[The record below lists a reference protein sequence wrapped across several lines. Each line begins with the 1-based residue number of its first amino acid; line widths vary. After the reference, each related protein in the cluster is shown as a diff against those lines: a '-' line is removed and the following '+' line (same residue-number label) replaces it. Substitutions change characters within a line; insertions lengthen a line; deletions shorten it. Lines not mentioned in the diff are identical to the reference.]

1 MVSFRL
7 GTMPR
12 KSRFTPQQQR
22 MYRRRRIIAF
32 FAAIVVLALVVFV
45 VFSDVRFAGAVG
57 RAVYGK
63 LHADEANAIA
73 RSSVPAPDPTLAKAH
88 TAGIPDCTSDD
99 VTLALDD
106 ASKDSETG
114 NSASSSA
121 SASDGASNGSS
132 SDSSSASSGA
142 SSSSSVSSDVDS
154 DDTATDNSTDDSTAE
169 YLGTASFGS
178 GITFTAVLNHKSK
191 QNCLVNA
198 ASDSESLVVTSV
210 WTGEV
215 VYDSSVCD
223 TDPVYLLMR
232 DSDEDRRAISWGA
245 YAQTTECVTNPTSSD
260 AVPAGRYVVQLK
272 LAGVDGVQ
280 SAQGE
285 VYVTA
290 SASGSDSASDS
301 ASGDASASSSSD
313 SSSSDSSSASD
324 ASSAGTS
331 SSSSSASD
339 DSTSAAT
346 E

>member
-45 VFSDVRFAGAVG
+45 VVSDVRFAGAVG

-63 LHADEANAIA
+63 LHADEANAIS

-88 TAGIPDCTSDD
+88 TAGIPDCTSND
-99 VTLALDD
+99 VTLALDE
-106 ASKDSETG
+106 ASKDSTAG

-132 SDSSSASSGA
+132 DSSSASSGA
-142 SSSSSVSSDVDS
+142 SSSSSASSDADS
-154 DDTATDNSTDDSTAE
+154 DDAATDNSTDDSTAE

-210 WTGEV
+210 WTGDV

-223 TDPVYLLMR
+223 ADPVYLLMR

-290 SASGSDSASDS
+290 SASGSDSAS
-301 ASGDASASSSSD
+301 GDASASSSSD
-313 SSSSDSSSASD
+313 SSSSASSSASD

-331 SSSSSASD
+331 SSSTSASD

>member
-1 MVSFRL
+1 
-7 GTMPR
+7 
-12 KSRFTPQQQR
+12 

-45 VFSDVRFAGAVG
+45 VVSDVRFAGAVG

-63 LHADEANAIA
+63 LHADEANAIS

-99 VTLALDD
+99 VTLALDE
-106 ASKDSETG
+106 ASKDSTAG

-121 SASDGASNGSS
+121 SASDGASNSS
-132 SDSSSASSGA
+132 SSSSSSASSGA
-142 SSSSSVSSDVDS
+142 SSSSSASSDADS

-210 WTGEV
+210 WTGDV

-223 TDPVYLLMR
+223 ADPVYLLMR

-272 LAGVDGVQ
+272 LVGVDGVQ
-280 SAQGE
+280 STQGE

-290 SASGSDSASDS
+290 A
-301 ASGDASASSSSD
+301 ASGDASSSSSD
-313 SSSSDSSSASD
+313 SISSGSSSASD
-324 ASSAGTS
+324 ASSASASG
-331 SSSSSASD
+331 SSSSA
-339 DSTSAAT
+339 AT

>member
-7 GTMPR
+7 GIMPR

-45 VFSDVRFAGAVG
+45 VVSDVRFAGAVG

-63 LHADEANAIA
+63 LHADEANAIS

-99 VTLALDD
+99 VTLALDE
-106 ASKDSETG
+106 ASKDSTAG

-121 SASDGASNGSS
+121 SASDGASNSS
-132 SDSSSASSGA
+132 SSSSSSASSGA
-142 SSSSSVSSDVDS
+142 SSSSSASSDADS

-210 WTGEV
+210 WTGDV

-285 VYVTA
+285 VYVTT
-290 SASGSDSASDS
+290 SASGSDSAS
-301 ASGDASASSSSD
+301 GDASGSSSSD
-313 SSSSDSSSASD
+313 SSSSDSGSSASD
-324 ASSAGTS
+324 ASSASAS
-331 SSSSSASD
+331 SSSTSASG
-339 DSTSAAT
+339 DSASAAT

>member
-45 VFSDVRFAGAVG
+45 VVSDVRFAGAVG

-63 LHADEANAIA
+63 LHADEANAIS

-88 TAGIPDCTSDD
+88 TAGIPDCTSND
-99 VTLALDD
+99 VTLALDK

-142 SSSSSVSSDVDS
+142 SSSSSESSDAGS
-154 DDTATDNSTDDSTAE
+154 DDAATDNSTDDSTAE

-210 WTGEV
+210 WTGDV

-260 AVPAGRYVVQLK
+260 AVPAGQYLVQLK

-290 SASGSDSASDS
+290 SASDSASDG
-301 ASGDASASSSSD
+301 ASGDASGSSSSG
-313 SSSSDSSSASD
+313 SSSSNSGSSASD
-324 ASSAGTS
+324 ASSAGAS
-331 SSSSSASD
+331 SSSASASD
-339 DSTSAAT
+339 DSTSADT

>member
-7 GTMPR
+7 GIMPR

-45 VFSDVRFAGAVG
+45 VVSDVRFAGAVG

-63 LHADEANAIA
+63 LHADEANAIS

-88 TAGIPDCTSDD
+88 TAGIPDCTSND
-99 VTLALDD
+99 VTLALDE
-106 ASKDSETG
+106 ASKDSTAG

-132 SDSSSASSGA
+132 DSSSASSGA
-142 SSSSSVSSDVDS
+142 SSSSSASSDADS
-154 DDTATDNSTDDSTAE
+154 DDAATDNSTDDSTAE

-210 WTGEV
+210 WTGDV

-223 TDPVYLLMR
+223 ADPVYLLMR

-272 LAGVDGVQ
+272 LVGVDGVK

-290 SASGSDSASDS
+290 SASGSDS

-313 SSSSDSSSASD
+313 SSSSDSGSSASD

-331 SSSSSASD
+331 SSSTSASD
-339 DSTSAAT
+339 DSTSAVT

>member
-142 SSSSSVSSDVDS
+142 SSSSSASSDADS
-154 DDTATDNSTDDSTAE
+154 DDAATDNSTDDSTAE

-210 WTGEV
+210 WTGDV

-223 TDPVYLLMR
+223 ADPVYLLMR

-245 YAQTTECVTNPTSSD
+245 YVQTTECVTNPASSD

-280 SAQGE
+280 SAQAE

-290 SASGSDSASDS
+290 SASGSDGAS
-301 ASGDASASSSSD
+301 ASGDASGSSSSG

-331 SSSSSASD
+331 SSSTSASD

>member
-45 VFSDVRFAGAVG
+45 VVSDVRFAGAVG

-63 LHADEANAIA
+63 LHADEANAIS

-88 TAGIPDCTSDD
+88 TAGIPDCTSND
-99 VTLALDD
+99 VTLALDE
-106 ASKDSETG
+106 ASADSASG

-142 SSSSSVSSDVDS
+142 SSSSSASSDAGS
-154 DDTATDNSTDDSTAE
+154 DDSATDNSTDDSTAE
-169 YLGTASFGS
+169 YLGAASFGS

-210 WTGEV
+210 WTGDV

-301 ASGDASASSSSD
+301 ASGDASASSSG
-313 SSSSDSSSASD
+313 SSSSDSGSSASD
-324 ASSAGTS
+324 ASSAGASVS
-331 SSSSSASD
+331 SSSTSD

>member
-1 MVSFRL
+1 
-7 GTMPR
+7 
-12 KSRFTPQQQR
+12 

-45 VFSDVRFAGAVG
+45 VVSDVRFAGAVG
-57 RAVYGK
+57 RAVYDK
-63 LHADEANAIA
+63 LHADEANAIS

-88 TAGIPDCTSDD
+88 TAGIPDCTSND
-99 VTLALDD
+99 VTLALDE
-106 ASKDSETG
+106 ASKDSTAG

-132 SDSSSASSGA
+132 DSSSASSGA
-142 SSSSSVSSDVDS
+142 SSSSSDSSDADS
-154 DDTATDNSTDDSTAE
+154 DDAATDNSTDDSTAE

-210 WTGEV
+210 WTGDV

-290 SASGSDSASDS
+290 SASGSDSAS
-301 ASGDASASSSSD
+301 GDASASSSSD
-313 SSSSDSSSASD
+313 SSSSASSSASD

-331 SSSSSASD
+331 SSSTSASD

>member
-1 MVSFRL
+1 
-7 GTMPR
+7 
-12 KSRFTPQQQR
+12 

-88 TAGIPDCTSDD
+88 TAGIPDCTSND
-99 VTLALDD
+99 VTLALDE

-121 SASDGASNGSS
+121 SASDGASSS
-132 SDSSSASSGA
+132 SSSSSSSASSGA
-142 SSSSSVSSDVDS
+142 SSSSSASSDAGS
-154 DDTATDNSTDDSTAE
+154 DDSATDNSTDDSTAE

-223 TDPVYLLMR
+223 ADPVYLLMR

-285 VYVTA
+285 VYVTT

-301 ASGDASASSSSD
+301 ASGDASGSSSSD
-313 SSSSDSSSASD
+313 SSSSDSGSSASD
-324 ASSAGTS
+324 ASAAGTS
-331 SSSSSASD
+331 SSSSSVSD
-339 DSTSAAT
+339 GSASAAT

>member
-1 MVSFRL
+1 
-7 GTMPR
+7 
-12 KSRFTPQQQR
+12 

-57 RAVYGK
+57 HAVYGK

-142 SSSSSVSSDVDS
+142 SSSSSASSDADS
-154 DDTATDNSTDDSTAE
+154 DDAATDNSTDDSTAE

-210 WTGEV
+210 WTGDV

-223 TDPVYLLMR
+223 ADPVYLLMR

-290 SASGSDSASDS
+290 SASGSDSAS
-301 ASGDASASSSSD
+301 GDASASSSSD
-313 SSSSDSSSASD
+313 SSSSASSSASD

-331 SSSSSASD
+331 SSSTSASD

>member
-1 MVSFRL
+1 
-7 GTMPR
+7 
-12 KSRFTPQQQR
+12 

-45 VFSDVRFAGAVG
+45 VVSDVRFAGAVG

-63 LHADEANAIA
+63 LHADEANAIS

-88 TAGIPDCTSDD
+88 TAGIPDCTSND
-99 VTLALDD
+99 VTLALDE
-106 ASKDSETG
+106 ASKDSTAG

-132 SDSSSASSGA
+132 DSSSASSGA
-142 SSSSSVSSDVDS
+142 SSSSSASSDADS
-154 DDTATDNSTDDSTAE
+154 DDAATDNSTDDSTAE

-210 WTGEV
+210 WTGDV

-223 TDPVYLLMR
+223 ADPVYLLMR

-290 SASGSDSASDS
+290 SASGSDSAS
-301 ASGDASASSSSD
+301 GDASASSSSD
-313 SSSSDSSSASD
+313 SSSSASSSASD

-331 SSSSSASD
+331 SSSTSASD

>member
-7 GTMPR
+7 GIMPR

-45 VFSDVRFAGAVG
+45 VVSDVRGAGAVG

-63 LHADEANAIA
+63 LHADEANAIS

-99 VTLALDD
+99 VTLALDE
-106 ASKDSETG
+106 ASKDSTAG

-121 SASDGASNGSS
+121 SASDGASNSS
-132 SDSSSASSGA
+132 SSSSSSASSGA
-142 SSSSSVSSDVDS
+142 SSSSSASSDADS

-210 WTGEV
+210 WTGDV

-290 SASGSDSASDS
+290 SASGSDSAS
-301 ASGDASASSSSD
+301 GDASASSSSD
-313 SSSSDSSSASD
+313 SSSSASSSASD

-331 SSSSSASD
+331 SSSTSASD

>member
-1 MVSFRL
+1 
-7 GTMPR
+7 
-12 KSRFTPQQQR
+12 

-45 VFSDVRFAGAVG
+45 VVSDVRFAGAVG

-63 LHADEANAIA
+63 LHADEANAIS

-99 VTLALDD
+99 VTLALDE
-106 ASKDSETG
+106 ASKDSTAG

-121 SASDGASNGSS
+121 SASDGASNSS
-132 SDSSSASSGA
+132 SSSSSSASSGA
-142 SSSSSVSSDVDS
+142 SSSSSASSDADS

-210 WTGEV
+210 WTGDV

-285 VYVTA
+285 VYVTT
-290 SASGSDSASDS
+290 SASGSDSAS
-301 ASGDASASSSSD
+301 GDASGSSSSD
-313 SSSSDSSSASD
+313 SSSSDSGSSASD
-324 ASSAGTS
+324 ASSASAS
-331 SSSSSASD
+331 SSSTSASG
-339 DSTSAAT
+339 DSASAAT

>member
-1 MVSFRL
+1 
-7 GTMPR
+7 MPR

-45 VFSDVRFAGAVG
+45 VISDVRFAGAVG
-57 RAVYGK
+57 HAVYGK
-63 LHADEANAIA
+63 LHADEANAIS
-73 RSSVPAPDPTLAKAH
+73 RSNVPAPDPTLAKAH

-99 VTLALDD
+99 VTLTLDE

-132 SDSSSASSGA
+132 SDSSSVSSGA
-142 SSSSSVSSDVDS
+142 SSSSSASSDADS
-154 DDTATDNSTDDSTAE
+154 DDTTTDNSTAE

-210 WTGEV
+210 WTGDV

-290 SASGSDSASDS
+290 AASGSDSASDS
-301 ASGDASASSSSD
+301 ASGDASDSSSGSSSSD
-313 SSSSDSSSASD
+313 SGSASD
-324 ASSAGTS
+324 ASSAVTS
-331 SSSSSASD
+331 SSSSSTSD

>member
-1 MVSFRL
+1 
-7 GTMPR
+7 
-12 KSRFTPQQQR
+12 

-45 VFSDVRFAGAVG
+45 VVSDVRFAGAVG

-63 LHADEANAIA
+63 LHADEANAIS

-88 TAGIPDCTSDD
+88 TAGIPDCTSND
-99 VTLALDD
+99 VTLALDE

-121 SASDGASNGSS
+121 SASDGASNSS
-132 SDSSSASSGA
+132 SSSSSSASSGA
-142 SSSSSVSSDVDS
+142 SSSSSASSDAGS
-154 DDTATDNSTDDSTAE
+154 DDSATDDSTAE

-210 WTGEV
+210 WTGDV

-223 TDPVYLLMR
+223 AGPVYLLMR

-290 SASGSDSASDS
+290 AASGSASDS
-301 ASGDASASSSSD
+301 ASGDASGSSSSGSSSSD
-313 SSSSDSSSASD
+313 SGSSASD
-324 ASSAGTS
+324 ASSAVTS
-331 SSSSSASD
+331 SSSSSTSD
-339 DSTSAAT
+339 GSASAAT

>member
-1 MVSFRL
+1 
-7 GTMPR
+7 
-12 KSRFTPQQQR
+12 

-63 LHADEANAIA
+63 LHADEANAIS

-88 TAGIPDCTSDD
+88 TAGIPDCTSND
-99 VTLALDD
+99 VTLALDE

-121 SASDGASNGSS
+121 SASDGASNSS
-132 SDSSSASSGA
+132 SSSSSSASSGA
-142 SSSSSVSSDVDS
+142 SSSDADS
-154 DDTATDNSTDDSTAE
+154 DDAASDDSTAE

-210 WTGEV
+210 WTGDV

-285 VYVTA
+285 VYVTT
-290 SASGSDSASDS
+290 SASGSDSAS
-301 ASGDASASSSSD
+301 GDASGSSSSD
-313 SSSSDSSSASD
+313 SSSSDSGSSASD
-324 ASSAGTS
+324 ASAAGTS
-331 SSSSSASD
+331 SSSSSTSD
-339 DSTSAAT
+339 GSASAAT

>member
-1 MVSFRL
+1 
-7 GTMPR
+7 
-12 KSRFTPQQQR
+12 

-45 VFSDVRFAGAVG
+45 VVSDVRFAGAVG

-63 LHADEANAIA
+63 LHADEANAIS

-88 TAGIPDCTSDD
+88 TAGIPDCTSND
-99 VTLALDD
+99 VTLALDE

-121 SASDGASNGSS
+121 SASDGASNSS
-132 SDSSSASSGA
+132 SSSSSSASSGA
-142 SSSSSVSSDVDS
+142 SSPSSASSDAGT
-154 DDTATDNSTDDSTAE
+154 DDAALDDSTAE

-223 TDPVYLLMR
+223 ADPVYLLMR

-272 LAGVDGVQ
+272 LAGVDGVK

-290 SASGSDSASDS
+290 AASGSASDS

-313 SSSSDSSSASD
+313 SSSSDSGSSASD

-331 SSSSSASD
+331 SSSSSTSD
-339 DSTSAAT
+339 GSASAAT

>member
-45 VFSDVRFAGAVG
+45 VVSDVRFAGAVG

-63 LHADEANAIA
+63 LHADEANAIS

-88 TAGIPDCTSDD
+88 TAGIPDCTSND
-99 VTLALDD
+99 VTLALDE
-106 ASKDSETG
+106 ASKDSTAG

-132 SDSSSASSGA
+132 DSSSASSGA
-142 SSSSSVSSDVDS
+142 SSSSSASSDADS
-154 DDTATDNSTDDSTAE
+154 DDAATDNSTDDSTAE

-210 WTGEV
+210 WTGDV

-223 TDPVYLLMR
+223 ADPVYLLMR

-290 SASGSDSASDS
+290 SASGSDSAS
-301 ASGDASASSSSD
+301 GDASASSSSD
-313 SSSSDSSSASD
+313 SSSSASSSASD
-324 ASSAGTS
+324 ASSAGAS
-331 SSSSSASD
+331 SSSTSASD
-339 DSTSAAT
+339 DSTSADT

>member
-1 MVSFRL
+1 
-7 GTMPR
+7 MPR

-57 RAVYGK
+57 HAVYGK

-142 SSSSSVSSDVDS
+142 PSSSSASSNADS
-154 DDTATDNSTDDSTAE
+154 DDAATDNSTDDSTAE

-198 ASDSESLVVTSV
+198 APDSESLVVTSI
-210 WTGEV
+210 WTGDV

-272 LAGVDGVQ
+272 LAGVDGVK

-290 SASGSDSASDS
+290 SASGSDSAS
-301 ASGDASASSSSD
+301 GDASASSSSD
-313 SSSSDSSSASD
+313 SSSSASSSASD

-331 SSSSSASD
+331 SSSTSASD
-339 DSTSAAT
+339 DSISAAT

>member
-1 MVSFRL
+1 
-7 GTMPR
+7 MPR

-45 VFSDVRFAGAVG
+45 VVSDVRFAGAVG

-63 LHADEANAIA
+63 LHADEANAIS

-88 TAGIPDCTSDD
+88 TAGIPDCTSND
-99 VTLALDD
+99 VTLALDE
-106 ASKDSETG
+106 ASKDSTAG

-132 SDSSSASSGA
+132 DSSSASSGA
-142 SSSSSVSSDVDS
+142 SSSSSASSDADS
-154 DDTATDNSTDDSTAE
+154 DDAATDNSTDDSTAE

-210 WTGEV
+210 WTGDV

-223 TDPVYLLMR
+223 ADPVYLLMR

-290 SASGSDSASDS
+290 SASGSDSAS
-301 ASGDASASSSSD
+301 GDASASSSSD
-313 SSSSDSSSASD
+313 SSSSASSSASD

-331 SSSSSASD
+331 SSSTSASD

>member
-1 MVSFRL
+1 
-7 GTMPR
+7 
-12 KSRFTPQQQR
+12 

-99 VTLALDD
+99 VTLALDE
-106 ASKDSETG
+106 ASKDSTAG

-132 SDSSSASSGA
+132 DSSSASSGA
-142 SSSSSVSSDVDS
+142 SSSSSASSDADS
-154 DDTATDNSTDDSTAE
+154 DDAATDNSTDDSTAE

-210 WTGEV
+210 WTGDV

-223 TDPVYLLMR
+223 ADPVYLLMR

-290 SASGSDSASDS
+290 SASGSDSAS
-301 ASGDASASSSSD
+301 GDASASSSSD
-313 SSSSDSSSASD
+313 SSSSASSSASD

-331 SSSSSASD
+331 SSSTSASD

>member
-1 MVSFRL
+1 
-7 GTMPR
+7 MPR

-63 LHADEANAIA
+63 LHADEANAIS

-88 TAGIPDCTSDD
+88 TAGIPDCTSND
-99 VTLALDD
+99 VTLALDE

-121 SASDGASNGSS
+121 SASDGASNSS
-132 SDSSSASSGA
+132 SSSSSSASSGA
-142 SSSSSVSSDVDS
+142 SSSDADS
-154 DDTATDNSTDDSTAE
+154 DDAASDDSTAE

-210 WTGEV
+210 WTGDV

-285 VYVTA
+285 VYVTT
-290 SASGSDSASDS
+290 SASGSDSAS
-301 ASGDASASSSSD
+301 GDASGSSSSD
-313 SSSSDSSSASD
+313 SSSSDSGSSASD
-324 ASSAGTS
+324 ASAAGTS
-331 SSSSSASD
+331 SSSSSTSD
-339 DSTSAAT
+339 GSASAAT

>member
-1 MVSFRL
+1 
-7 GTMPR
+7 
-12 KSRFTPQQQR
+12 

-142 SSSSSVSSDVDS
+142 SSSSSASSDADS
-154 DDTATDNSTDDSTAE
+154 DDAATDNSTDDSTAE

-210 WTGEV
+210 WTGDV

-223 TDPVYLLMR
+223 ADPVYLLMR

-290 SASGSDSASDS
+290 SASGSDSAS
-301 ASGDASASSSSD
+301 GDASASSSSD
-313 SSSSDSSSASD
+313 SSSSASSSASD

-331 SSSSSASD
+331 SSSTSASD

>member
-1 MVSFRL
+1 
-7 GTMPR
+7 
-12 KSRFTPQQQR
+12 

-45 VFSDVRFAGAVG
+45 VVSDVRFAGAVG

-63 LHADEANAIA
+63 LHADEANAIS

-88 TAGIPDCTSDD
+88 TAGIPDCTSND
-99 VTLALDD
+99 VTLALDE
-106 ASKDSETG
+106 ASKDSTAG

-132 SDSSSASSGA
+132 DSSSASSGA
-142 SSSSSVSSDVDS
+142 SSSSSASSDADS
-154 DDTATDNSTDDSTAE
+154 DDAATDNSTDDSTAE

-210 WTGEV
+210 WTGDV

-223 TDPVYLLMR
+223 ADPVYLLMR

-272 LAGVDGVQ
+272 LVGVDGVK

-290 SASGSDSASDS
+290 SASGSDS

-313 SSSSDSSSASD
+313 SSSSDSGSSASD

-331 SSSSSASD
+331 SSSTSASD
-339 DSTSAAT
+339 DSTSAVT

>member
-88 TAGIPDCTSDD
+88 TAGIPDCTSND

-142 SSSSSVSSDVDS
+142 SSSSSASSDADS
-154 DDTATDNSTDDSTAE
+154 DDAATDNSTDDSTAE

-198 ASDSESLVVTSV
+198 ASDSESLVVTSI
-210 WTGEV
+210 WTGDV

-272 LAGVDGVQ
+272 LAGVDGVK

-290 SASGSDSASDS
+290 SASGSDSASGS
-301 ASGDASASSSSD
+301 ASGDASGSSSD

-324 ASSAGTS
+324 ASSAVT
-331 SSSSSASD
+331 SSSSASASD
-339 DSTSAAT
+339 DSISAAT

>member
-1 MVSFRL
+1 
-7 GTMPR
+7 
-12 KSRFTPQQQR
+12 

-45 VFSDVRFAGAVG
+45 VVSDVRFAGAVG
-57 RAVYGK
+57 HAVYGK
-63 LHADEANAIA
+63 LHADEANAIS

-88 TAGIPDCTSDD
+88 TAGIPDCTSND
-99 VTLALDD
+99 VTLALDE

-142 SSSSSVSSDVDS
+142 PSSSSASSNADS
-154 DDTATDNSTDDSTAE
+154 DDAATDDSTDDSTAE

-198 ASDSESLVVTSV
+198 APDSESLVVTSV
-210 WTGEV
+210 WTGDV
-215 VYDSSVCD
+215 VYDSSMCD
-223 TDPVYLLMR
+223 ADPVYLLMR

-272 LAGVDGVQ
+272 LVGVDGVK

-301 ASGDASASSSSD
+301 ASGDASASSSSSD
-313 SSSSDSSSASD
+313 SGSSSSDSGSSASD

-331 SSSSSASD
+331 SSSTSASD

>member
-1 MVSFRL
+1 
-7 GTMPR
+7 
-12 KSRFTPQQQR
+12 

-45 VFSDVRFAGAVG
+45 VVSDVRFASAVG

-88 TAGIPDCTSDD
+88 TAGIPDCTSND
-99 VTLALDD
+99 VTLALDE
-106 ASKDSETG
+106 ASADFAAG

-121 SASDGASNGSS
+121 SASGGSADASSGSS
-132 SDSSSASSGA
+132 SARSGA
-142 SSSSSVSSDVDS
+142 SSSASASSSDAGS
-154 DDTATDNSTDDSTAE
+154 DDSASDDSTAP
-169 YLGTASFGS
+169 YVGTASFGN
-178 GITFTAVLNHKSK
+178 GVTFTAVLQHKSK

-210 WTGEV
+210 WTGDV

-223 TDPVYLLMR
+223 ADPVYLLMR

-245 YAQTTECVTNPTSSD
+245 YEQTTECVTNPTSSD
-260 AVPAGRYVVQLK
+260 AVPAGQYMVQLK

-280 SAQGE
+280 STQAE

-290 SASGSDSASDS
+290 A
-301 ASGDASASSSSD
+301 ASGDASSSSSD
-313 SSSSDSSSASD
+313 SSSSGSSSASD
-324 ASSAGTS
+324 ASSASASG
-331 SSSSSASD
+331 SSSSA
-339 DSTSAAT
+339 AT
-346 E
+346 EGPAGTRGRRQ

>member
-99 VTLALDD
+99 VTLALDE
-106 ASKDSETG
+106 ASKDSTAG

-132 SDSSSASSGA
+132 DSSSASSGA
-142 SSSSSVSSDVDS
+142 SSSSSASSDADS
-154 DDTATDNSTDDSTAE
+154 DDAATDNSTDDSTAE

-210 WTGEV
+210 WTGDV

-223 TDPVYLLMR
+223 ADPVYLLMR

-290 SASGSDSASDS
+290 SASGSDSAS
-301 ASGDASASSSSD
+301 GDASASSSSD
-313 SSSSDSSSASD
+313 SSSSASSSASD

-331 SSSSSASD
+331 SSSTSASD